1 MTSISEYISK
11 LSYFVP
17 EFSERWHSDDS
28 LFNEDNESTIHGV
41 FAEFSHIVIEQL
53 QRETLENKPELFSF
67 IESIVVKNDNDSNAV
82 CTCFLENIANRF
94 GESINPDSVIP
105 YLGKA
110 SKKFVNANYA

>member
-1 MTSISEYISK
+1 MNSISEYISK

-17 EFSERWHSDDS
+17 EFSEYWYSDDS
-28 LFNEDNESTIHGV
+28 LFNEGSESTIHGV

-53 QRETLENKPELFSF
+53 QGGSLENKPELFAF

-82 CTCFLENIANRF
+82 CTCFLENIVNRF
-94 GESINPDSVIP
+94 GESITPDSVIP

-110 SKKFVNANYA
+110 SKEFVNANYA